1 MKCPH
6 CGHEIANGED
16 FALKPVTRA
25 SLIRAKA
32 RVLGDGAAVI
42 SLPAIGGEVEVR
54 ESAVKEWEEIAPAV
68 DVPLTL
74 KQIRKWLIANP
85 TKRKRNMD
93 KFVTAWM
100 MREQDRV

>member
-6 CGHEIANGED
+6 CGHELLNGED

-25 SLIRAKA
+25 SLIRSKA
-32 RVLGDGAAVI
+32 RVLGDGATVI
-42 SLPAIGGEVEVR
+42 FLPAYGGEVEIR
-54 ESAVKEWEEIAPAV
+54 QSAVKEWEEIAPSV

-74 KQIRKWLIANP
+74 KQLRKWLIANP
-85 TKRKRNMD
+85 RVRKRNMD
-93 KFVTAWM
+93 RFITNWM

>member
-6 CGHEIANGED
+6 CGHEIVNGED

-25 SLIRAKA
+25 SLIRSKA

-42 SLPAIGGEVEVR
+42 EIPAIGGDVEIR

-74 KQIRKWLIANP
+74 KQIRKWLQDNP
-85 TKRKRNMD
+85 TKRKANVKRFITN
-93 KFVTAWM
+93 WM
-100 MREQDRV
+100 MREQDRG